1 MARRRTPTD
10 EIAPGVPRGV
20 DFPIATGTARLQDE
34 PDGTTFLW
42 VNGVPSSPL
51 RSDPEILDF
60 EYMERFSAT
69 VDAWGPP
76 ARMLALH
83 VGAAACAF
91 PRHLAHRFP
100 DSGHI
105 AVDIDATLPELVRT
119 WWDLPRAPRLRI
131 RAQDGLEAL
140 VGRADASLDL
150 VVRDA
155 FAGDDTP
162 SHLAGEEWWGH
173 ASRALRPGGLVLA
186 NVGTRPGSTATR
198 GDLAAARAAFG
209 TVIAIGE
216 HSVLKGRR
224 RGNVVLAAS
233 TRLDTDVLAR
243 YAASASLPTGV
254 RSDWAPS

>member
-1 MARRRTPTD
+1 MARRGKFSND
-10 EIAPGVPRGV
+10 IAPGVPRGV
-20 DFPIATGTARLQDE
+20 DFPIATGVARLEDE

-51 RSDPEILDF
+51 RPEPEILDF
-60 EYMERFSAT
+60 EYMQHFSAA

-76 ARMLALH
+76 ERMLALH
-83 VGAAACAF
+83 IGAAACAF

-105 AVDIDATLPELVRT
+105 AVDVDATLPELVRS

-131 RAQDGLEAL
+131 RAQDGMEAL
-140 VGRADASLDL
+140 TSRRDESLDL

-155 FAGDDTP
+155 FAGADTP
-162 SHLAGEEWWGH
+162 GHLAGEEWWEQ
-173 ASRALRPGGLVLA
+173 ARRVLRPGGLILA
-186 NVGTRPGSTATR
+186 NVGTRPGGATART
-198 GDLAAARAAFG
+198 DVTAAKAALG
-209 TVIAIGE
+209 SVVAIGE
-216 HSVLKGRR
+216 HAVLKGRR

-233 TRLDTDVLAR
+233 ARLDADLLAR

-254 RSDWAPS
+254 RSDWTP

>member
-1 MARRRTPTD
+1 MARRGNTFD
-10 EIAPGVPRGV
+10 AIAPHVPRGV
-20 DFPIATGTARLQDE
+20 DFPIATGVARLEDE

-51 RSDPEILDF
+51 RPELDVLDF
-60 EYMERFSAT
+60 EYMERFAA
-69 VDAWGPP
+69 VVEAWEPP

-91 PRHLAHRFP
+91 PRYLAHRYP

-140 VGRADASLDL
+140 AARRDESIDL
-150 VVRDA
+150 IVRDA
-155 FAGDDTP
+155 FSGSDTP
-162 SHLAGEEWWGH
+162 PHLADEEWWGH
-173 ASRALRPGGLVLA
+173 ARRALRPGGLILA
-186 NVGTRPGSTATR
+186 NVGAGPQGATART
-198 GDLAAARAAFG
+198 DVTAARAALG
-209 TVIAIGE
+209 SVVAIGE
-216 HSVLKGRR
+216 HAVLKGRR

-233 TRLDTDVLAR
+233 TRLDVDVLAR

-254 RSDWAPS
+254 RSDWTP